1 METERHIHLI
11 GIGGAGLSAIATVLL
26 ESGYTV
32 SGSDEQSTVFTE
44 RLQQSGARVYI
55 GHQEHNLA
63 GAKMV
68 LASSAIPNSN
78 PELQAARE
86 QGLKVLTRQELLGT
100 LMAGRT
106 GCAVAGTHGKTTVTA
121 LLATCLMRAGLDPT
135 FIIGGVISDLG
146 INAHHGDGEP
156 FVVEADEYNH
166 MFLGLRPTLAII
178 TNVDYDHPDC
188 YSSMA
193 DMKAAFRE
201 FAMLIPPE
209 GRLIINQDDACAR
222 DIGAEAK
229 GAGVPVVSY
238 ALQREADWRAEDV
251 QRGADG
257 GCDFTLRSRSGQ
269 SALQAAIGLPG
280 EHNVSNAL
288 AVLAAADFFGVSTA
302 ALLPTLQGFTGVER
316 RFDLKGD
323 AGGVTVVDDYAH
335 HPTEIRATLS
345 AARTR
350 FQRRSLWVM
359 FQPHT
364 FSRTRVLLAEF
375 AASFADADHVV
386 LMDIFP
392 SREEDDGTVSS
403 ADIHELMDH
412 KHSHL
417 LGTHEEATHFLTERL
432 QPGDVLMTLG
442 AGDGYRV
449 GEKILELRRE
459 AAYVAEDD
467 SEGLAAHFGGRLRR
481 QEPLARY
488 TSARIGGPA
497 DYFLQAQSADEL
509 AKAVQAGWRAGMPV
523 VIFGSG
529 SNVLVSDR
537 GVRGLVVQNQARKVE
552 FLENGTDLRVR
563 AESGTVLA
571 ALARMCLA
579 RGAAGLEWAVSVP
592 GTVGG
597 ALVGN
602 AGAHGADMAGS
613 IFLAVILQRG
623 MGTQSWPVEE
633 LQLDYRTSRFKKA
646 SGEFAVLNT
655 EFVLTRADAELL
667 KQKAAKF
674 SQRRR
679 QTQPPG
685 ASIGSMFKNPPGD
698 HAGRLLEAAGLKGMR
713 IGQAEISRVHA
724 NFFVNLGGAT
734 AGQVRALIDRAREA
748 VRTQFDIPLELEI
761 QFIGEWS

>member
-1 METERHIHLI
+1 MEIERHIHLI

-26 ESGYTV
+26 ESGYSV

-44 RLQQSGARVYI
+44 RLEQSGARVYI
-55 GHQEHNLA
+55 GHQKDNIA
-63 GAKMV
+63 GAKIV

-86 QGLKVLTRQELLGT
+86 QGIKVLTRQELLGT

-121 LLATCLMRAGLDPT
+121 LLATCLLRVGLDPT
-135 FIIGGVISDLG
+135 FIVGGVISDLG
-146 INAHHGDGEP
+146 INAHHGEGEP
-156 FVVEADEYNH
+156 FVVEADEYDH
-166 MFLGLRPTLAII
+166 MFLGLCPKVAII

-201 FAMLIPPE
+201 FAMLVPPE
-209 GRLIINQDDACAR
+209 GRLIINQDDAGAR
-222 DIGAEAK
+222 DIGSEAR

-251 QRGADG
+251 QCGTDG
-257 GCDFTLRSRSGQ
+257 RCSFTLRSRNGQ
-269 SALQAAIGLPG
+269 SPLQAVIGLPG
-280 EHNVSNAL
+280 DHNVSNAL
-288 AVLAAADFFGVSTA
+288 AVLAAADFFGISTA
-302 ALLPTLQGFTGVER
+302 ALLPTLQGFTGVAR
-316 RFDLKGD
+316 RFDMKGD

-345 AARTR
+345 AARAR
-350 FQRRSLWVM
+350 FQRRPLWVM

-364 FSRTRVLLAEF
+364 FSRTRVMLAEF
-375 AASFADADHVV
+375 AASFGDADHVV
-386 LMDIFP
+386 LIDIFP

-403 ADIHELMDH
+403 GDIHELMDH
-412 KHSHL
+412 EHSHL
-417 LGTHEEATHFLTERL
+417 LGTHEEAIHFLTERL
-432 QPGDVLMTLG
+432 EPGDVLMTLG

-449 GEKILELRRE
+449 GEKVLELRRE
-459 AAYVAEDD
+459 AVYVSEDY
-467 SEGLAAHFGGRLRR
+467 SEGLAAHFGGRVRR
-481 QEPLARY
+481 HEPLARY

-497 DYFLQAQSADEL
+497 DYFLQAQSVEEL
-509 AKAVQAGWRAGMPV
+509 ATAVQSGWSVGMPV
-523 VIFGSG
+523 VVFGSG

-537 GVRGLVVQNQARKVE
+537 GVRGLVVHNQARKVE

-571 ALARMCLA
+571 ALARMCVA

-597 ALVGN
+597 ALIGN
-602 AGAHGADMAGS
+602 AGAHGGDMAGS
-613 IFLAVILQRG
+613 IFLAAILQRG
-623 MGTQSWPVEE
+623 MGTRSWPVEE
-633 LQLDYRTSRFKKA
+633 LQLDYRTSRLKKA

-655 EFVLTRADAELL
+655 EFVLTRADPELL

-748 VRTQFDIPLELEI
+748 VRTQFNVPLELEI